1 MGKVNDDIKRL
12 TNKPKPNQR
21 QRKTKQKNKPKKK
34 KTLSVAEFN
43 QYINKFVD
51 VATEDG
57 VITQEQI
64 VNILPDGVDKI
75 KYIKK
80 ATQKLIDSGV
90 QVINSDDNEEQSGS
104 VDNTGPT
111 LLGVKKKKTQDDLDQ
126 DMVRTYLR
134 QIGRQQLLSPEEEL
148 ELAYRILDGDQEARA
163 KMIEA
168 NLRLVVSIA
177 KKKVGKG
184 LDLLDLVQAG
194 NQGLMRGVDKFQPAK
209 GFKIST
215 YAHWWIRQAIDR
227 AIRDQGRTIRI
238 PVHMGDDIRKMKI
251 VRSQLIQK
259 LGRDP
264 TDEEIADEMD
274 KDVSKIEFMKSVD
287 QQPYSL
293 DAEVQQDGED
303 NTLLDEKT
311 EDESAVNPEEEAIG
325 LYFKE
330 QLADKLEQILN
341 PREYK
346 IIKMR
351 YGLEGHP
358 EHTLEQVGKVFSVT
372 RERIRQI
379 ESKALEKLKRHK
391 DINSLR
397 DYLQNEN

>member
-1 MGKVNDDIKRL
+1 MGKANIKAA
-12 TNKPKPNQR
+12 
-21 QRKTKQKNKPKKK
+21 KKK
-34 KTLSVAEFN
+34 KTTNRQKKSSTKRTLTPTEFNEYVSKFISVAS
-43 QYINKFVD
+43 D
-51 VATEDG
+51 DG

-64 VNILPDGVDKI
+64 VNILPDNIDKI
-75 KYIKK
+75 KYVEK
-80 ATQKLIDSGV
+80 ACRELISNGI
-90 QVINSDDNEEQSGS
+90 QVTNSDDNDDQQSNDAA
-104 VDNTGPT
+104 DNDSAST
-111 LLGVKKKKTQDDLDQ
+111 LGVKKKPTQDDFDQ
-126 DMVRTYLR
+126 DLVRTYLR
-134 QIGRQQLLSPEEEL
+134 QIGRQKLLSPEEEL
-148 ELAYRILDGDQEARA
+148 ELAYKILDGDTEARA

-194 NQGLMRGVDKFQPAK
+194 NQGLMRGVDKFQPTK

-238 PVHMGDDIRKMKI
+238 PVHMGDKIRQMKK

-274 KDVSKIEFMKSVD
+274 ETVAKVEFMKSVD
-287 QQPYSL
+287 RQPTSL
-293 DAEVQQDGED
+293 DAEVQQGGED
-303 NTLLDEKT
+303 ETLLDEKT
-311 EDESAVNPEEEAIG
+311 EDEKAVNPEEEAINRF
-325 LYFKE
+325 FKN
-330 QLADKLEQILN
+330 QLANKLEQILN

-351 YGLEGHP
+351 YGLEGHV
-358 EHTLEQVGKVFSVT
+358 EHTLEQVGNEFSVT

-397 DYLQNEN
+397 DYLQNED